1 MIKIQRLTEFFV
13 RQPILF
19 WSLMIAII
27 IGGVLSFAQMPKLED
42 PAVAVKQASVVVVYP
57 GATAHEVE
65 LKAAQ
70 VLETQLRTLPDI
82 EEIRTECQPGM
93 ATITVEFKMT
103 VLVKDV
109 EQHFDLLR
117 RKVQNAKALLPSE
130 CYDPIVI
137 DDMMDAIILPS
148 SFIELADSFT
158 SLYPKLIS

>member
-70 VLETQLRTLPDI
+70 V
-82 EEIRTECQPGM
+82 
-93 ATITVEFKMT
+93 F
-103 VLVKDV
+103 
-109 EQHFDLLR
+109 
-117 RKVQNAKALLPSE
+117 
-130 CYDPIVI
+130 
-137 DDMMDAIILPS
+137 
-148 SFIELADSFT
+148 
-158 SLYPKLIS
+158 

>member
-82 EEIRTECQPGM
+82 EEIRTEC
-93 ATITVEFKMT
+93 
-103 VLVKDV
+103 
-109 EQHFDLLR
+109 
-117 RKVQNAKALLPSE
+117 
-130 CYDPIVI
+130 
-137 DDMMDAIILPS
+137 
-148 SFIELADSFT
+148 
-158 SLYPKLIS
+158 IS